1 MDASAPVAR
10 SRRPTRSAASS
21 KVPRPLVPIT
31 SRTFQLARVLS
42 SETTSRGGTIHMFGG
57 HALDIVTLLA
67 LLEYSILGLMVA
79 RARQTYGVEAP
90 ATTGNPDFERYNRVH
105 VNTLEA
111 LIVFLPAVWIFSL
124 SVNYHLGVLLGL
136 LFVIARIVY
145 ARGYLSAAS

>member
-1 MDASAPVAR
+1 M
-10 SRRPTRSAASS
+10 
-21 KVPRPLVPIT
+21 L
-31 SRTFQLARVLS
+31 
-42 SETTSRGGTIHMFGG
+42 GG
-57 HALDIVTLLA
+57 HALEIVTLLA
-67 LLEYSILGLMVA
+67 LLEYSVLGAMVG

-111 LIVFLPAVWIFSL
+111 LLVFLPAVWIFSL

-145 ARGYLSAAS
+145 ARGYLSAASKRSTGAIATAAINGILVLVPLFWIVIKAL